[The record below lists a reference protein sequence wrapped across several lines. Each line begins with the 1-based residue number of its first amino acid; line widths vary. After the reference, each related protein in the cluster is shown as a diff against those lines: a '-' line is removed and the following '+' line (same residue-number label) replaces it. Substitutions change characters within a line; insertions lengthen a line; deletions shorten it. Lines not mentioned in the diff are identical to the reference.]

1 MNNITLDGDQYVSNV
16 INETL
21 YEFIKNAVGEVHL
34 QMEKAKIMHKLELL
48 IEYQQ
53 MFIEMFD
60 PSELETIEKTMKKYR
75 KRIST
80 LDSEIITYHLLRGI
94 DSKNILGLD
103 KSEFLDM
110 LNTIE
115 ECMEFE
121 TSPMTLEQVKS
132 AYNLIEK
139 EV

>member
-80 LDSEIITYHLLRGI
+80 LDSEIITYHLLR
-94 DSKNILGLD
+94 
-103 KSEFLDM
+103 E
-110 LNTIE
+110 
-115 ECMEFE
+115 
-121 TSPMTLEQVKS
+121 
-132 AYNLIEK
+132 
-139 EV
+139 